1 VSGDPATPAGQAAL
15 AAGVLAG
22 DQAAEQSLAAHYRRR
37 IYLMMLARVRD
48 RDTAEEL
55 TQDTLLAALAALR
68 KGQLRQAESLG
79 AFIHGVGRNLVNN
92 HLRTRRSQPAAVQL
106 SDDMPVAVPH
116 EDFEGAQRLALVRR
130 EIGRLEPADREI
142 LMRTLVRGEKPG
154 QIAQEMALSPE
165 VVRARKSR
173 ALRRVIQR
181 LADQRILS
189 RYSPSAHLVHEAPR

>member
-1 VSGDPATPAGQAAL
+1 MVGDPTTPAGQAAL

-22 DQAAEQSLAAHYRRR
+22 DAAAEQALAAHYRRR
-37 IYLMMLARVRD
+37 IFLMMLARLRD

-55 TQDTLLAALAALR
+55 TQDTMLAVLAALR

-79 AFIHGVGRNLVNN
+79 AFVHGVGRNVVNN
-92 HLRTRRSQPAAVQL
+92 HIRTHRSQPHAIAL
-106 SDDMPVAVPH
+106 SDDVPVAVPPD
-116 EDFEGAQRLALVRR
+116 DFEGAQRVALVRR
-130 EIGRLEPADREI
+130 EIGRLEPVDREI
-142 LMRTLVRGEKPG
+142 LMRTLVGGEKPG
-154 QIAQEMALSPE
+154 QIAREMALSSD

-189 RYSPSAHLVHEAPR
+189 QYAPAPHLAHEAPR

>member
-1 VSGDPATPAGQAAL
+1 MSLDPSTPAGQAAL

-22 DQAAEQSLAAHYRRR
+22 DPAAEQALATHYRRR
-37 IYLMMLARVRD
+37 IFLMMLARLRD
-48 RDTAEEL
+48 RDAAEEL
-55 TQDTLLAALAALR
+55 AQDTMLAVLAALR

-92 HLRTRRSQPAAVQL
+92 YARTRRSQPPSVEL
-106 SDDMPVAVPH
+106 TEDVRVAVPH
-116 EDFEGAQRLALVRR
+116 EDFEGAQRVALVRR
-130 EIGRLEPADREI
+130 EIARLEPTDREI
-142 LMRTLVRGEKPG
+142 LMRTLVSGEKPG
-154 QIAQEMALSPE
+154 QIARDMALSSD

-189 RYSPSAHLVHEAPR
+189 QYAPGPHLVHEAPR

>member
-1 VSGDPATPAGQAAL
+1 MPLDPATPAGQAAL

-22 DQAAEQSLAAHYRRR
+22 DPAAEQALAAHYRRR
-37 IYLMMLARVRD
+37 VFLMMLARLRD

-55 TQDTLLAALAALR
+55 TQDTMLAVLAALR

-79 AFIHGVGRNLVNN
+79 AFVHGVGRNLVNN
-92 HLRTRRSQPAAVQL
+92 FVRTRRNRPASVEL
-106 SDDMPVAVPH
+106 NDDLRVAVPH
-116 EDFEGAQRLALVRR
+116 EDFEGAQRVALVRR
-130 EIGRLEPADREI
+130 EIGRLEPTDREI
-142 LMRTLVRGEKPG
+142 LLRTLVGGEKPG
-154 QIAQEMALSPE
+154 QIAREMSLSSD

-189 RYSPSAHLVHEAPR
+189 RYAPPPHLVHEDRR